1 MLESFDMLIFRGEEY
16 VKAINITDFPTEKE
30 IEKAVLAENGTHAY
44 VAKRYDVVPFM

>member
-1 MLESFDMLIFRGEEY
+1 MLHSFDLLIFRGEEFLKK
-16 VKAINITDFPTEKE
+16 VNIIDFPSEQE